1 MGIDNKIYGIFWRS
15 IVSIGHTLVIILYLL
30 LMILEVRLPF
40 ANYSPTTVD
49 LLMGIGALLWV
60 IFVFD
65 PLVTQTKHWAAPIY
79 LSVIILTLISVVAV
93 FLDDTN
99 PLTQLARWL
108 NAGISVVLFFICSY
122 RIHKSQMEYL

>member
-1 MGIDNKIYGIFWRS
+1 MGIDNKIYGIFLRS
-15 IVSIGHTLVIILYLL
+15 IVSIGHTLVIILFLT

-65 PLVTQTKHWAAPIY
+65 PLVTQTKRWAAPIY
-79 LSVIILTLISVVAV
+79 QLVILLTLISVVAV
-93 FLDDTN
+93 FLDDTS
-99 PLTQLARWL
+99 LLAQFARWS

-122 RIHKSQMEYL
+122 RIHKSQMECM